1 MGNCKVEL
9 DRSEIIDTNNIIIP
23 DNELYHE
30 FVECI
35 SSALDARDPY
45 TGDHSRRVSDTATLL
60 AKMLGLSDDEI
71 QEIHI
76 AAHLHDIGK
85 IGIPDSVLLKPG
97 RLDDEEWKM
106 MKRHPQIGADILAKS
121 PRFSRIS
128 AIILHHHERYDGKGY
143 PFGAKEQEIPLGSRI
158 IAVCDSIDAMAS
170 ARAYR
175 KALPLDTVYEEIEKN
190 IVLMYDP
197 DVAKK
202 LLDNRSII
210 EEVYGHKELCGECHF
225 CHENGDDI

>member
-9 DRSEIIDTNNIIIP
+9 DRSEIIDTNNIITP
-23 DNELYHE
+23 DNKLYHE

-121 PRFSRIS
+121 PSFSRIS

-175 KALPLDTVYEEIEKN
+175 KALPLDTVYEEIGKN
-190 IVLMYDP
+190 IGLMYDP